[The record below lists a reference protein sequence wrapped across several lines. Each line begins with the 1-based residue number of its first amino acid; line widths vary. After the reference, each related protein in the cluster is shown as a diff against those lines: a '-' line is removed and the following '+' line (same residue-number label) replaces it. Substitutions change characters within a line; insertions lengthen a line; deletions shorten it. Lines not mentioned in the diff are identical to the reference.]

1 MLRRPLIG
9 TTICVLAVV
18 VASACSSSSGTGA
31 GSGTSTSSG
40 TGAGASSGASGPF
53 VIAGVLPLT
62 GAFGAVGTTLLAGMN
77 GQAALLNKQGGILGR
92 QIQINI
98 KDSASDTQ
106 QAVSAMRD
114 VLSDPSGVD
123 AVVAEATGSLNAAV
137 MPIVAPTKIISVTSS
152 VAPCTSSTCFSFG
165 TTSKDTAAASLQAI
179 KSLHLTKVGI
189 IGGTDAS
196 GQSEAQELTALASK
210 YGLSVVGTELFDPN
224 GKDYTAQLQKLR
236 AAGAQVLT
244 GNLKGTPIG
253 VLGNGLANIGWADVK
268 VVGDVG
274 WGSSPLST
282 LIPKSVQPQVM
293 WAGALG
299 ATRIDGK
306 LTASQQ
312 QFIQAIKDTHSQLLS
327 LTSSGV
333 GADMVTGLKY
343 AFDKAGKIDQAAAVQ
358 AMEGMKND
366 PSAASLPWRFFVGQ
380 GPRYSASVH
389 DSSNIDLA
397 TMFALDVISNPVEGT
412 YEGTKI
418 S

>member
-1 MLRRPLIG
+1 V
-9 TTICVLAVV
+9 TA
-18 VASACSSSSGTGA
+18 ACSSAGGGSTSASGSGA
-31 GSGTSTSSG
+31 GS
-40 TGAGASSGASGPF
+40 SSGASGTF
-53 VIAGVLPLT
+53 RIAGVLPLT
-62 GAFGAVGTTLLAGMN
+62 GAFGPVGTTLLAGMN
-77 GQAALLNKQGGILGR
+77 AQAALLNKQGGILGR
-92 QIQINI
+92 QIQITI

-114 VLSDPSGVD
+114 VLSDPAGVD

-137 MPIVAPTKIISVTSS
+137 MPIVAPTGIISVTSADQS
-152 VAPCTSSTCFSFG
+152 GRFYPADFSFA
-165 TTSKDTAAASLQAI
+165 TSANDESAASLQAI

-189 IGGTDAS
+189 IGTDDDT
-196 GQSEAQELTALASK
+196 GQADAHYLSALAPK
-210 YGLSVVGTELFDPN
+210 YGLSVVDTELVDPN

-253 VLGNGLANIGWADVK
+253 VFGNGLANIGWAGVK
-268 VVGDVG
+268 VVGDLG
-274 WGSSPLST
+274 WGSSPLAT
-282 LIPKSVQPQVM
+282 LIPKSVQPQVT

-299 ATRIDGK
+299 ATRVGGK

-312 QFIQAIKDTHSQLLS
+312 QFIQAITDTHGQLLS
-327 LTSSGV
+327 LTASGV
-333 GADMVTGLKY
+333 GADMVTALKY
-343 AFDKAGKIDQAAAVQ
+343 AFDKAGKIDQAAAVK
-358 AMEGMKND
+358 AMEGLKDD

-389 DSSNIDLA
+389 NSSNINPA
-397 TMFALDVISNPVEGT
+397 IMFALDAISNPVDGT

>member
-1 MLRRPLIG
+1 M
-9 TTICVLAVV
+9 AVT
-18 VASACSSSSGTGA
+18 AACSSAGGGSTSTSGSGA
-31 GSGTSTSSG
+31 GS
-40 TGAGASSGASGPF
+40 SSGAAGPF

-77 GQAALLNKQGGILGR
+77 AQAALLNKQGGILGR

-137 MPIVAPTKIISVTSS
+137 MPIVAPTKIISVTSAS
-152 VAPCTSSTCFSFG
+152 GQATFYPTDFSFG
-165 TTSKDTAAASLQAI
+165 STPQDESVASIQAI

-196 GQSEAQELTALASK
+196 GQSEAQELSALASK
-210 YGLSVVGTELFDPN
+210 YGLSVVDTELFDPN

-253 VLGNGLANIGWADVK
+253 VLGNGLANIGWTDVK

-358 AMEGMKND
+358 AMESMKND
-366 PSAASLPWRFFVGQ
+366 PSAGSLPWRFFPGQ
-380 GPRYSASVH
+380 GPKFSAKVH
-389 DSSNIDLA
+389 DSSNIDPSIQ
-397 TMFALDVISNPVEGT
+397 FALDVIGEPVDGT
-412 YEGTKI
+412 YAGKKI

>member
-1 MLRRPLIG
+1 V
-9 TTICVLAVV
+9 TA
-18 VASACSSSSGTGA
+18 ACSSGGASSGA
-31 GSGTSTSSG
+31 GS
-40 TGAGASSGASGPF
+40 SSGASGPF

-62 GAFGAVGTTLLAGMN
+62 GAFGPVGTTLVAGMN
-77 GQAALLNKQGGILGR
+77 AQAALLNKQGGILGR

-114 VLSDPSGVD
+114 VLSDPSSVD

-137 MPIVAPTKIISVTSS
+137 MPIVAPTKIISVTSADQS
-152 VAPCTSSTCFSFG
+152 GRFYPADFSFA
-165 TTSKDTAAASLQAI
+165 SSAPDESAASLQAI
-179 KSLHLTKVGI
+179 KSLNLTKVGI
-189 IGGTDAS
+189 IGTDDDT
-196 GQSEAQELTALASK
+196 GQADAHYLSALAPQ
-210 YGLSVVGTELFDPN
+210 YGLSVVNTELFDPN
-224 GKDYTAQLQKLR
+224 GNDYTAQLQKLR

-253 VLGNGLANIGWADVK
+253 VFGNGLANIGWTDVK
-268 VVGDVG
+268 VVGDLG

-299 ATRIDGK
+299 ATRIGGK

-312 QFIQAIKDTHSQLLS
+312 QFIQAIKDTHGQLLS
-327 LTSSGV
+327 LTASGV
-333 GADMVTGLKY
+333 GADMVTALKY
-343 AFDKAGKIDQAAAVQ
+343 AFDKAGKIDQAAAVK
-358 AMEGMKND
+358 AMQGLKDD

-380 GPRYSASVH
+380 GPRFSASVH
-389 DSSNIDLA
+389 DSSNINPA
-397 TMFALDVISNPVEGT
+397 VMFALDAISNPVDGT
-412 YEGTKI
+412 YEGKKI

>member
-1 MLRRPLIG
+1 
-9 TTICVLAVV
+9 
-18 VASACSSSSGTGA
+18 
-31 GSGTSTSSG
+31 
-40 TGAGASSGASGPF
+40 

-62 GAFGAVGTTLLAGMN
+62 GAFGPVGTTLVAGMN
-77 GQAALLNKQGGILGR
+77 AQAALLNKQGGILGR

-114 VLSDPSGVD
+114 VLSDPSSVD

-152 VAPCTSSTCFSFG
+152 VSPSNSATDFSFG
-165 TTSKDTAAASLQAI
+165 TSANDESAASLQAI

-189 IGGTDAS
+189 IGTDDDT
-196 GQSEAQELTALASK
+196 GQADAHYLSALAPK
-210 YGLSVVGTELFDPN
+210 YGLSVVNTELFDPN
-224 GKDYTAQLQKLR
+224 GKDYTTQLQKLR

-253 VLGNGLANIGWADVK
+253 VFGNGLANIGWTDVK
-268 VVGDVG
+268 VVGDLG

-282 LIPKSVQPQVM
+282 LIPKSVQPQVT

-299 ATRIDGK
+299 ATRIDGQ

-312 QFIQAIKDTHSQLLS
+312 QFIQAIKDTHGQLLS
-327 LTSSGV
+327 LTASGV
-333 GADMVTGLKY
+333 GADMVTALKY
-343 AFDKAGKIDQAAAVQ
+343 AFDKAGKVDQAAAVK
-358 AMEGMKND
+358 AMEGMKDD

-389 DSSNIDLA
+389 DSSNINPA
-397 TMFALDVISNPVEGT
+397 IMFALDAISNPVDGT